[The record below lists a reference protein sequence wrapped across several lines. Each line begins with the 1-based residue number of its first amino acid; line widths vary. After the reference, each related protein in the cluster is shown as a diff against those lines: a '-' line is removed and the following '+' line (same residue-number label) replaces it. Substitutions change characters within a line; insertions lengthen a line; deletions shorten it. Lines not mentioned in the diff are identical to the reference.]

1 VADPT
6 FVDAQER
13 DLFNEAVLGEKVRQ
27 FLTADPVG
35 QYLHHRAKQQI
46 AQAEIDALAVDPD
59 GFRGWFQSR
68 RKLRQIRQRAAT
80 ARALID
86 FLAEAIMNGQ
96 NAERE
101 LDDYRRPE

>member
-1 VADPT
+1 MSELS

-13 DLFNEAVLGEKVRQ
+13 ELFQEAMLGEAVRK
-27 FLTADPVG
+27 FLTDDPVG

-46 AQAEIDALAVDPD
+46 AQAEVDALAVDPD

-86 FLAEAIMNGQ
+86 FLAEAISNGR

-101 LDDYRRPE
+101 LDDYRQP